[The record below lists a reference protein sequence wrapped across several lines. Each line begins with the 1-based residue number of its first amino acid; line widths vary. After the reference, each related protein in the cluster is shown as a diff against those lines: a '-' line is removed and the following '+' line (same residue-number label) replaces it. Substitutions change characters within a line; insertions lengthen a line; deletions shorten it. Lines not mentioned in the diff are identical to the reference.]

1 MRRILLMAWR
11 YVAYHKIKTA
21 ILILCLTITIVLPL
35 TAHLLI
41 DTYATS
47 LMARARSTPRIL
59 GAKGNRFDLVLKALY
74 FSEANVDSIPLSEL
88 HALREREMG
97 QAIPLHLRYTARG
110 YPLVG
115 TTLDYMEFRR
125 LTIAEGTHPL
135 QLGQAVVGAG
145 VADAIALAPGGHIF
159 SDQKNLYDISK
170 TYPLKLKVVG
180 VLAPTDAPDDDAVF
194 VDVKTAWIID
204 GISHGHQ
211 DVVRDANESIIL
223 RRDENNV
230 ATNASIVEYN
240 EVTADNLESFHT
252 HAPPEQLPLTAII
265 VLPTDRKAAT
275 LLTAPYN
282 NSPLYRMLVPV
293 DVVEELLNLVFR
305 VQRFF
310 DANFALIGVS
320 TLLFLTLVILLS
332 LRLRRREMETM
343 YKIGCSRLTVFWLQ
357 TAELGIVLAMS
368 LVLAGA
374 VAGGAVAAAPQ
385 LVRLLSGTS

>member
-1 MRRILLMAWR
+1 MKRVLLMAWR

-35 TAHLLI
+35 TAHLLV
-41 DTYATS
+41 DSYATA
-47 LMARARSTPRIL
+47 LMARARTTPRIL

-74 FSEANVDSIPLSEL
+74 FSEAGVDSIPLSEL
-88 HALREREMG
+88 RAVRDRGMG
-97 QAIPLHLRYTARG
+97 QVIPLHLRYTARG

-115 TTLDYMEFRR
+115 TTLDYFEFRQLR
-125 LTIAEGTHPL
+125 IAAGTRPL

-145 VADAIALAPGGHIF
+145 VADSLTLRPGHFVF

-180 VLAPTDAPDDDAVF
+180 VLAPADSPDDGAVF

-204 GISHGHQ
+204 GISHGHH
-211 DVVRDANESIIL
+211 DVVRDADESIIL
-223 RRDENNV
+223 RRDQGNV

-252 HAPPEQLPLTAII
+252 HAPPEQLPLSAII

-282 NSPLYRMLVPV
+282 NSPLYRMLVPN
-293 DVVEELLNLVFR
+293 DVVMELLSLVFQ

-343 YKIGCSRLTVFWLQ
+343 FKIGCSRLTVFWLQ
-357 TAELGIVLAMS
+357 AAELGIVLAMS

-374 VAGGAVAAAPQ
+374 AAAVAVAAAPQ
-385 LVRLLSGTS
+385 LVRLLSGTG